1 MYKKPRRG
9 LRTSIVASAIF
20 AVGAGLG
27 WHFANLL
34 FGRETPPPTVAAVRF
49 EDSRP
54 DAIPAPQRHD
64 ASLPA
69 PSLPTQG
76 DDRRSYQPD
85 VTVRSSDEERRLAE
99 ALQWA
104 ERYRQRQDASVQG
117 VIARQVQD
125 EKVRLAALEA
135 QRWAEVAEQS
145 RRIKQ
150 QPVEMRKLI
159 AAQGEQQHG
168 ARSVAGSTRVANAG
182 GVVVGG
188 MASAKVRPNVTR
200 ARLVPCEHCG
210 RGRKQARAVRKTRV
224 AGYRRRV
231 NRADYAL
238 DELLCPLRWLEA
250 AFMGDRH
257 SGRRYDRRHTWL
269 G

>member
-27 WHFANLL
+27 WNFANLL

-54 DAIPAPQRHD
+54 DAIPATQRHE

-69 PSLPTQG
+69 PSMPTQG
-76 DDRRSYQPD
+76 EERRSYQPD

-145 RRIKQ
+145 KRIKQ
-150 QPVEMRKLI
+150 PPVEMRKLI
-159 AAQGEQQHG
+159 AAQGEQNG
-168 ARSVAGSTRVANAG
+168 PRRVAGGTRVASAG
-182 GVVVGG
+182 GAVVGG
-188 MASAKVRPNVTR
+188 MAGAKIRPNVAR

-210 RGRKQARAVRKTRV
+210 PGRKHARAVRKTRV

-231 NRADYAL
+231 NGAEYVL

-257 SGRRYDRRHTWL
+257 NGRRYTRRHTWL